1 MSTEPSGLYRL
12 RPEPG
17 GEPTAV
23 PALETVAPEPAKPV
37 RRIWAAMFFIG
48 VFALVLVVQL
58 FRYQVFA
65 SSRNLVTPGA
75 APPRAVNTK
84 LPRGAIVDRNGHPLA
99 LERYEYSVSA
109 TPNMIRSDEERA
121 KVAGILAPMLHKDPA
136 AIAATL
142 FAHQNAVYWPLGIAD
157 QAAGEEIM
165 SWNAITVTA
174 EAMPR
179 RFYPEGRL
187 ASHVLGFVAGDC
199 IGYYGVEGYYDTF
212 LRASSE
218 TPRLSDIPSLE
229 AADREAAF
237 AALPKT
243 PFVPSYVQR
252 DLVLTL
258 DRNVQYLVEAALE
271 RSIRDYRA
279 EAGTVIVLEPRSSAI
294 VAMASWP
301 DFDPNNHTDVATE
314 NIYID
319 PAVSEVFEPGSVFK
333 LVTYAGALDAGV
345 ITPQTKF
352 IDTKVLVY
360 GGREIRNWDGVGHG
374 PVTAAEALAESLN
387 VTTAQIAVGMG
398 RTTFYKAVQRFG
410 FGQKTGVELAHESAG
425 IVKFPNKGNWY
436 PADLAINSF
445 GQGISVTPL
454 QMANAVAAIAS
465 DGVLYRPHIVRQI
478 MHGNQVAAIEPRAV
492 SHAISLETAR
502 TLTTMMVATVKR
514 TPGLSIDGYSIA
526 GKSGT
531 AEIPLPDGYVDKYTI
546 ASFVGFFPADEPQ
559 FVILVK
565 LVRPKT
571 SQWASYTAVP
581 LFREVIQ
588 DLIQLYAIPPDAV
601 RLKARSG
608 ELSP

>member
-1 MSTEPSGLYRL
+1 MSTEPCGLYRL

-17 GEPTAV
+17 SEPTVV
-23 PALETVAPEPAKPV
+23 PPLETIAPEPIKPV

-48 VFALVLVVQL
+48 VIALVLVVQL

-65 SSRNLVTPGA
+65 SSQNHVTAGA
-75 APPRAVNTK
+75 SAPRSVNGK

-99 LERYEYSVSA
+99 LERYEYGVSA
-109 TPNMIRSDEERA
+109 TPNMLRSDAERA

-136 AIAATL
+136 GIIATL
-142 FAHQNAVYWPLGIAD
+142 LEHEKAVYWPLGFAEP
-157 QAAGEEIM
+157 AAGEEIIA
-165 SWNAITVTA
+165 WDVVTVTA

-179 RFYPEGRL
+179 RVYPEGRL
-187 ASHVLGFVAGDC
+187 ASHVLGFVAGDR
-199 IGYYGVEGYYDTF
+199 IGYYGLEGYYDTF
-212 LRASSE
+212 LRATSV

-243 PFVPSYVQR
+243 AFIPSYVQR

-258 DRNVQYLVEAALE
+258 DRNVQYLVEQALE

-301 DFDPNNHTDVATE
+301 DFDPNKHTDVATE

-345 ITPQTKF
+345 ITPKTKF
-352 IDTKVLVY
+352 VDTKVLVY
-360 GGREIRNWDGVGHG
+360 GGREIRNWDGKGHG

-398 RTTFYKAVQRFG
+398 RNTFYKSVQRFG

-478 MHGNQVAAIEPRAV
+478 VHGNQVEAIEPQPV
-492 SHAISLETAR
+492 SRAISPETAR

-514 TPGLSIDGYSIA
+514 TPGLTVDGYSIA

-588 DLIQLYAIPPDAV
+588 DLIQLYAIPPDDV